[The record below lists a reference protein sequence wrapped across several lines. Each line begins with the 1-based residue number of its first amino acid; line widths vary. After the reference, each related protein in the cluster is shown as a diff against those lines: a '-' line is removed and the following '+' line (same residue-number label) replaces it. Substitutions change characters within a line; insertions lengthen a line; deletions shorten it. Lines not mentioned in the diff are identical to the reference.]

1 MISSG
6 FIINNKKVKVKK
18 KVWCMSRFKTLL
30 YVLLTLFLVFVIGY
44 FIHTAKEVD
53 KYVDE
58 DIETSEE
65 YFYSSE
71 DA

>member
-1 MISSG
+1 
-6 FIINNKKVKVKK
+6 
-18 KVWCMSRFKTLL
+18 MSRLKKSLC
-30 YVLLTLFLVFVIGY
+30 VLLTLFFVFVIGY
-44 FIHTAKEVD
+44 FIHTGKEVD
-53 KYVDE
+53 KYVGE